1 MIREYFCFLRSVPSV
16 SRRRRWF
23 SHCCAV
29 EDQPRQRQADC
40 LARDRNA
47 AEKLRRENQ
56 RLKKIVADQAIDIV
70 MLKELNRN
78 F

>member
-1 MIREYFCFLRSVPSV
+1 
-16 SRRRRWF
+16 
-23 SHCCAV
+23 
-29 EDQPRQRQADC
+29 